1 MSIIKTRA
9 QTTINKPVSYSGVGI
24 HTGTD
29 VQLRFV
35 PAKAGEG
42 IYFKRVDLPAQPVIP
57 ARVEYVFDTQRSTNL
72 SLGEIKLYTVEHVLA
87 AVHAFQIDNLCIELS
102 SIEPPAGNGGSDVF
116 VELLDQAGLVELEAI
131 VVVRTLKE
139 PIYLTHSGVNLVAL
153 PSDTFSISYTLD
165 YPQVPALGTQ
175 FYSCVVDKET
185 FCREVAPCRTF
196 ALYEELSYLMDRGL
210 IKGGSLENAVV
221 VMKEAVVS
229 KGGLFFKNEMA
240 RHKVLDIIGDLSLIG
255 FPFTAHVISIRSGH
269 ATNVAF
275 AKLLYSCFAQEGL
288 GG

>member
-1 MSIIKTRA
+1 MSFIKTRA
-9 QTTINKPVSYSGVGI
+9 QTTISKPVSYSGVGI

-29 VQLRFV
+29 VQLRLV

-42 IYFKRVDLPAQPVIP
+42 IYFKRVDLPAAPVIP
-57 ARVEYVFDTQRSTNL
+57 ARVEYVFDTQRSTNI
-72 SLGEIKLYTVEHVLA
+72 SLGDVKLYTVEHVLA

-102 SIEPPAGNGGSDVF
+102 SIEPPAGNGSSDVF
-116 VELLDQAGLVELEAI
+116 VELLDQAGVVELDVTVA
-131 VVVRTLKE
+131 VRTISR
-139 PIYLTHSGVNLVAL
+139 PIYLTQNNVHLVAL

-175 FYSCVVDKET
+175 FYSAVIDRET
-185 FCREVAPCRTF
+185 FCREIAPCRTF
-196 ALYEELSYLMDRGL
+196 ALYEELSYLMDKGL

-221 VMKEAVVS
+221 VMREAVIS

-240 RHKVLDIIGDLSLIG
+240 RHKALDIIGDLALVG

-275 AKLLYSCFAQEGL
+275 AKLLCDALLHG
-288 GG
+288 